1 MLDENNIMRKLIITL
16 RKHLM
21 VTTSFIYFSSLYHSG
36 VSQDIAN
43 LRITFLD
50 RLPQRGRW
58 NLPLIMD
65 GCHLCVPP
73 PPGTAELQL
82 GIHHADIF
90 PTTPE

>member
-1 MLDENNIMRKLIITL
+1 MLDEINIMRKLIITL
-16 RKHLM
+16 RKRLM

-43 LRITFLD
+43 LRITFLE
-50 RLPQRGRW
+50 RSSQRGRW

-73 PPGTAELQL
+73 LPGIAELQL
-82 GIHHADIF
+82 GIHHAVTF
-90 PTTPE
+90 PTTLE